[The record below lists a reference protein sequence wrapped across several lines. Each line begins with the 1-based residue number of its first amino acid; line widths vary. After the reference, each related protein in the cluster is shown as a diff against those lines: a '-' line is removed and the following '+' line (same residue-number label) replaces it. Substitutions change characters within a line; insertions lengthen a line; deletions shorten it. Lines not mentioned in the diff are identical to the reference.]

1 MAEVVFRRL
10 AADAGLAD
18 RVEVSSRGTQGWHE
32 GKPADPRTVV
42 ALAERG
48 YDGSAHRAAQL
59 TDADIADTDM
69 LIALATDHESAML
82 ERGADPAVVRLFTAY
97 DPAAPEDPD
106 VFDPYYT
113 DQAAFDT
120 VLEQV
125 ERSAAALLSELRP
138 RLTA

>member
-1 MAEVVFRRL
+1 MAEVVFRSL

-18 RVEVSSRGTQGWHE
+18 QVEVSSRGTQGWHE
-32 GKPADPRTVV
+32 GKPADPRTVA
-42 ALAERG
+42 ALAARG
-48 YDGSAHRAAQL
+48 YDGSEHRAARL
-59 TDADIADTDM
+59 TDADIADHDM
-69 LIALATDHESAML
+69 LIALATDHEAAML
-82 ERGADPAVVRLFTAY
+82 ERGADRAAVTLFTAY
-97 DPAAPEDPD
+97 DPAAPADPD

-125 ERSAAALLSELRP
+125 ERGAAALLAELRP